1 MLSTEESLRLTVAAL
16 MTRTGERQAVVAG
29 ALGLSQ
35 AQVSRKQSGAAHWSL
50 EDVDGLAAHYG
61 ISVLDL
67 LAGPTHAVGVLH
79 GAVPSLQPGVPVVP
93 SVRLVPACLPDG
105 PPAGTPVRAP
115 VGAPAAAEEEASS
128 VVPRLPVGPCVLCG
142 QPAADEVDGFP
153 QHLSAEECAQ
163 AAAAPAGAAR
173 SAAVAPSAADVP
185 PAPPATVSA
194 AAAPAPA
201 LAAPAA
207 SVPAGASRSAA
218 VVPPAAPAAAPADAA
233 PALAAPVAAPAAAA
247 SALAPAPAPAAPVG
261 AACSA
266 AVVPPAAPAE
276 AAPAPAATAPATA
289 APVAPVAASAP
300 AASAPAPAPASAA
313 PASAAPAS
321 AAPASAA
328 PAPAVRRKGTAGYA
342 SGSVMEQITDRVYDV
357 LAEQG
362 GDLAAAEAALI
373 KMAIPDVMALMK
385 SSRVGGRYEHS
396 EFPPT
401 AEILRKKSQKGAD
414 EIWEGRP
421 KWRNPEIFKAAKTG
435 ERFEVTALDMNA
447 AYLSALKCWLPIGQ
461 LREDTSG
468 VHDPKKAGVHLI
480 TPAGWDHTDLPNP
493 LGNRVEPGEL
503 WVTESTLRQLLDCA
517 RQGLAEAPVIHRSLV
532 SGATEALLEKMRRAL
547 AEVRRNAL
555 AEGDELT
562 VTYVKAMYSKFVST
576 IGESSANREIRRP
589 DWMHIIRSKA
599 FANLWMKAHKARTAG
614 LQVVQVSGT
623 DELHL
628 TGDWREVFTEGR
640 DLAQVK
646 VKDTYV
652 LGGRK

>member
-16 MTRTGERQAVVAG
+16 MTRTGERQAVVAA

-50 EDVDGLAAHYG
+50 EDVDGLAAHYR

-79 GAVPSLQPGVPVVP
+79 GAAPSLQPGVLAVAP
-93 SVRLVPACLPDG
+93 VRLAL
-105 PPAGTPVRAP
+105 A
-115 VGAPAAAEEEASS
+115 APALLPAETSAEAPESEA
-128 VVPRLPVGPCVLCG
+128 VGVPRLSVGLCVLCG
-142 QPAADEVDGFP
+142 QSAADEVDGFP
-153 QHLSAEECAQ
+153 QHLSAEECAE
-163 AAAAPAGAAR
+163 AAAAPAGA
-173 SAAVAPSAADVP
+173 
-185 PAPPATVSA
+185 PAPRP
-194 AAAPAPA
+194 
-201 LAAPAA
+201 
-207 SVPAGASRSAA
+207 AA
-218 VVPPAAPAAAPADAA
+218 VVPPAAPAAVPADVPPAPAAAPADFPPA
-233 PALAAPVAAPAAAA
+233 PTAPVTAPVAA
-247 SALAPAPAPAAPVG
+247 APAP
-261 AACSA
+261 S
-266 AVVPPAAPAE
+266 
-276 AAPAPAATAPATA
+276 
-289 APVAPVAASAP
+289 
-300 AASAPAPAPASAA
+300 PASA
-313 PASAAPAS
+313 S
-321 AAPASAA
+321 
-328 PAPAVRRKGTAGYA
+328 AVRRKGTAGYA
-342 SGSVMEQITDRVYDV
+342 SGSVMEQITDRVHDV

-362 GDLAAAEAALI
+362 GDLAAAEATLI

-401 AEILRKKSQKGAD
+401 ADILHKKSQKGAD

-421 KWRNPEIFKAAKTG
+421 KWRNPEIFKAAKNG

-480 TPAGWDHTDLPNP
+480 TPADWDHTDLPNP
-493 LGNRVEPGEL
+493 LGARQEPGQL

-517 RQGLAEAPVIHRSLV
+517 RQGLADPPVIHRSLV

-547 AEVRRNAL
+547 AEVRRSAI

-562 VTYVKAMYSKFVST
+562 VAYVKAMYSKFVST

-628 TGDWREVFTEGR
+628 MGDWRAVFTEGR

-652 LGGRK
+652 LGGKK

>member
-16 MTRTGERQAVVAG
+16 MTRTGERQAVVAA

-50 EDVDGLAAHYG
+50 EDVDGLAAHYR

-79 GAVPSLQPGVPVVP
+79 GAAPSLQPGVLAVP
-93 SVRLVPACLPDG
+93 PVRLAPAFPSPLLAET
-105 PPAGTPVRAP
+105 PAEAP
-115 VGAPAAAEEEASS
+115 SDAPAEEAPAA
-128 VVPRLPVGPCVLCG
+128 VPQLPVGLCVLCG

-153 QHLSAEECAQ
+153 QHLSAEECAEATTT
-163 AAAAPAGAAR
+163 AATSVPRPA
-173 SAAVAPSAADVP
+173 VIVP
-185 PAPPATVSA
+185 PAPPAAPA
-194 AAAPAPA
+194 AVPADISPAPVAPTGPVVAPAVAAPAPA
-201 LAAPAA
+201 AAPVDVPPAPAAPA
-207 SVPAGASRSAA
+207 SPATAPAA
-218 VVPPAAPAAAPADAA
+218 AAPAAAP
-233 PALAAPVAAPAAAA
+233 PA
-247 SALAPAPAPAAPVG
+247 G
-261 AACSA
+261 
-266 AVVPPAAPAE
+266 
-276 AAPAPAATAPATA
+276 
-289 APVAPVAASAP
+289 
-300 AASAPAPAPASAA
+300 
-313 PASAAPAS
+313 
-321 AAPASAA
+321 
-328 PAPAVRRKGTAGYA
+328 RKGTAGYA
-342 SGSVMEQITDRVYDV
+342 SGSVMEQITDRVHDV

-362 GDLAAAEAALI
+362 GDLGAAEAALI

-401 AEILRKKSQKGAD
+401 ADILHKKSQKGAD

-421 KWRNPEIFKAAKTG
+421 KWRNPEIFKAAKSG

-480 TPAGWDHTDLPNP
+480 TPADWDHTDLPNP
-493 LGNRVEPGEL
+493 LGARLEPGQL

-517 RQGLAEAPVIHRSLV
+517 RQSLADPPVIHRSLV

-547 AEVRRNAL
+547 AEVRRSAI

-562 VTYVKAMYSKFVST
+562 VAYVKAMYSKFVST

-628 TGDWREVFTEGR
+628 MGDWREVFTEGR

-652 LGGRK
+652 LGGKK

>member
-16 MTRTGERQAVVAG
+16 MTRTGERQAVVAA

-50 EDVDGLAAHYG
+50 EDVDGLAAHYRL
-61 ISVLDL
+61 SVLDL

-79 GAVPSLQPGVPVVP
+79 GATPSLQPGVLAVP
-93 SVRLVPACLPDG
+93 PVRL
-105 PPAGTPVRAP
+105 
-115 VGAPAAAEEEASS
+115 APAAPAPLPAETPAEAPESEA
-128 VVPRLPVGPCVLCG
+128 VGVPRLSVGLCVLCG

-153 QHLSAEECAQ
+153 QHLSAEECAE
-163 AAAAPAGAAR
+163 AAATPAPR
-173 SAAVAPSAADVP
+173 PAAVVPPTAPVSVPADVP
-185 PAPPATVSA
+185 PAP
-194 AAAPAPA
+194 
-201 LAAPAA
+201 AA
-207 SVPAGASRSAA
+207 S
-218 VVPPAAPAAAPADAA
+218 AAAPADVPPA
-233 PALAAPVAAPAAAA
+233 PVAPAAPVAAPAAAA
-247 SALAPAPAPAAPVG
+247 
-261 AACSA
+261 
-266 AVVPPAAPAE
+266 PPAAPA
-276 AAPAPAATAPATA
+276 AAAA
-289 APVAPVAASAP
+289 V
-300 AASAPAPAPASAA
+300 
-313 PASAAPAS
+313 
-321 AAPASAA
+321 
-328 PAPAVRRKGTAGYA
+328 VRRTGAAAYA
-342 SGSVMEQITDRVYDV
+342 SGSVMEQITDRVHDV

-362 GDLAAAEAALI
+362 GDLAAAEAALV
-373 KMAIPDVMALMK
+373 KMAIRDVMALMK

-401 AEILRKKSQKGAD
+401 ADILHKKSQKGAD

-421 KWRNPEIFKAAKTG
+421 KWRNPEIFKAAKSG

-480 TPAGWDHTDLPNP
+480 TPADWDHTDLPNP
-493 LGNRVEPGEL
+493 LGARQEPGQL

-517 RQGLAEAPVIHRSLV
+517 RQGLADPPVIHRSLV

-547 AEVRRNAL
+547 AEVRRGAI

-562 VTYVKAMYSKFVST
+562 VAYVKAMYSKFVST

-599 FANLWMKAHKARTAG
+599 FANLWMKAHKARAAG
-614 LQVVQVSGT
+614 LHVVQVSGT

-628 TGDWREVFTEGR
+628 VGEWREVFTEGR

-652 LGGRK
+652 LGGKK

>member
-16 MTRTGERQAVVAG
+16 MTRTGERQAVVAA

-50 EDVDGLAAHYG
+50 EDVDGLAAHYR

-79 GAVPSLQPGVPVVP
+79 GATPSLQPGVLAVAP
-93 SVRLVPACLPDG
+93 VRL
-105 PPAGTPVRAP
+105 
-115 VGAPAAAEEEASS
+115 APAAPAPLPAETPTEAPESEA
-128 VVPRLPVGPCVLCG
+128 VGVARLPVGPCVLCG

-153 QHLSAEECAQ
+153 QHLSAEECA
-163 AAAAPAGAAR
+163 AATTTAAT
-173 SAAVAPSAADVP
+173 
-185 PAPPATVSA
+185 PAPRP
-194 AAAPAPA
+194 
-201 LAAPAA
+201 
-207 SVPAGASRSAA
+207 AA
-218 VVPPAAPAAAPADAA
+218 VVPPAAPVAVPADVPPASAASAAAPADV
-233 PALAAPVAAPAAAA
+233 P
-247 SALAPAPAPAAPVG
+247 PAPAAP
-261 AACSA
+261 AASVTAPVAAAPAPSPASASASA
-266 AVVPPAAPAE
+266 AVV
-276 AAPAPAATAPATA
+276 
-289 APVAPVAASAP
+289 
-300 AASAPAPAPASAA
+300 
-313 PASAAPAS
+313 
-321 AAPASAA
+321 
-328 PAPAVRRKGTAGYA
+328 RRKGAVGYA
-342 SGSVMEQITDRVYDV
+342 SGSVMEQITDRVHDV

-362 GDLAAAEAALI
+362 GDLAAAEAALV

-401 AEILRKKSQKGAD
+401 AGILHKKSQKGAD

-421 KWRNPEIFKAAKTG
+421 KWRNPEIFKAAKNG

-480 TPAGWDHTDLPNP
+480 TPADWDHTDLPNP
-493 LGNRVEPGEL
+493 LGARQEPGQL

-547 AEVRRNAL
+547 AEVRRSAI

-562 VTYVKAMYSKFVST
+562 VAYVKAMYSKFVST

-628 TGDWREVFTEGR
+628 MGDWRAVFTEGR

-646 VKDTYV
+646 VKDTYI
-652 LGGRK
+652 LGGKK